1 MIVSIFFV
9 AVNLASFYFISFHY
23 PWLSWC
29 IFLLTILFWLFVL
42 SFFRV
47 PKRKL
52 VTGDQLVISPADGKV
67 VVIEET
73 VDEEYFKGKRLQIS
87 IFMSPANVHQNRNPV
102 SGEVVYNQYHKG
114 KYLVAWHPKS
124 STENE
129 QVFHRERKT
138 YRGDPECPCR
148 SAGEADRRRCCAEDR
163 QLPEAGA
170 AGGSIRRNGI
180 HKIRKPGRPVAARRH
195 KGRGRAKPG
204 GAGRGNG
211 VGEVLENLLQLR
223 QGVDDIG
230 RPDIAVD
237 IFMIHEYLVHDSRI
251 PGLSPH

>member
-1 MIVSIFFV
+1 MTIHREGIKTIMIVSIFFV

-29 IFLLTILFWLFVL
+29 VFLLTILFWLFVL

-129 QVFHRERKT
+129 RHTVVIRNAH
-138 YRGDPECPCR
+138 
-148 SAGEADRRRCCAEDR
+148 AEVLVK
-163 QLPEAGA
+163 QIAGA
-170 AGGSIRRNGI
+170 
-180 HKIRKPGRPVAARRH
+180 VARRIVNYL
-195 KGRGRAKPG
+195 KLGQQADQSAEMGFIKFGSRVDLLLPVGTKVEVELNQVVQG
-204 GAGRGNG
+204 G
-211 VGEVLENLLQLR
+211 VTVLAR
-223 QGVDDIG
+223 
-230 RPDIAVD
+230 
-237 IFMIHEYLVHDSRI
+237 F
-251 PGLSPH
+251 